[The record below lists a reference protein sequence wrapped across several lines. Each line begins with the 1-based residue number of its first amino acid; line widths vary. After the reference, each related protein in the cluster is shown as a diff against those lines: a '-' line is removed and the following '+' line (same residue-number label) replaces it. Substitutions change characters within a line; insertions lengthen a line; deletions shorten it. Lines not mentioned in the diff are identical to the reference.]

1 MAAAA
6 VLHVGS
12 RRILSLLLAGALL
25 LLVVVAPIRGPV
37 VRIAV
42 PDFAKQRRPEECEEE
57 RRQRQDTPAGGGCG
71 VSASV
76 VVVDGPAVSLQ
87 HGRNEAVHGEG
98 QAEGGGV
105 SQGLVGANDDALAV
119 GRSAEGLGE
128 HGGHDAGDRVG
139 DPGRHLCR
147 FPPPVCFYLPAQYN
161 THVHAVFNW
170 YPYASRSSD
179 RGRPDDGQ

>member
-42 PDFAKQRRPEECEEE
+42 PDFAKQRRPEEREEE
-57 RRQRQDTPAGGGCG
+57 RRQRQDTPAGGGCV